1 MRKITNPLRII
12 IFLFLVL
19 NLTGC
24 KTTPKNPTTPEM
36 ITINTTP
43 SGADIYVEGQ
53 HAGKSPLS
61 IQAPKDYRG
70 EESIKI
76 EARLEG
82 HENKSLILG
91 DYYPEHSR
99 FMLGAGG
106 GRGGVSI
113 FGSSSIG
120 QTTPRYYRFPDSV
133 NIKLEPKKP

>member
-1 MRKITNPLRII
+1 
-12 IFLFLVL
+12 
-19 NLTGC
+19 
-24 KTTPKNPTTPEM
+24 M

-43 SGADIYVEGQ
+43 SGADIYVEGKR
-53 HAGKSPLS
+53 AGKSPLS

-82 HENKSLILG
+82 HENKLLLLG
-91 DYYPEHSR
+91 DYYPEHSK
-99 FMLGAGG
+99 FILGAGG

-120 QTTPRYYRFPDSV
+120 RTTPGYYKFPDSV